1 MQMSFS
7 IDIFQL
13 CTTIYLARH
22 CTYNI
27 ENLEKMYPLSMINVI
42 LFRMVQT
49 FTAILN
55 SLTGLMT
62 PLEAGCLQWGLALME
77 VEIMSGQP
85 VALT

>member
-1 MQMSFS
+1 MQISFN

-13 CTTIYLARH
+13 CTIYLAQH
-22 CTYNI
+22 FTHII
-27 ENLEKMYPLSMINVI
+27 ENLEKIYPLSMITVI

-55 SLTGLMT
+55 SLTGLMS
-62 PLEAGCLQWGLALME
+62 PLKAGCLQWGLALME
-77 VEIMSGQP
+77 GEVMSGQP